1 MTRAPSSS
9 TLFSAACR
17 GILALAVVLAVTAA
31 PAAAQDDE
39 PPPTESLTTLQGIV
53 EDFGCPELPVPDLRT
68 PTTAPSQIR
77 GQVVD
82 GMADVPDTVQI
93 QCRYQVLGDAGSL
106 GFDVIFRFATVEPR
120 RGSYCDVE
128 PAIDTENEF
137 SNRYSV
143 GTVGE
148 SWSRTIDVTGNAEVM
163 ALLGDPRDM
172 VTTEWAPYLEALEPF
187 TQRCQYP
194 PTVIGCPAIS
204 GYVEAAATQATPA
217 DLLAATCVYNGT
229 DEENFERIEFALR
242 WATDRSSLDAQRR
255 ACEDFGESPRPRVQA
270 IGGDGTAAE
279 VTIYAGVD
287 PATYDPAPWLAAG
300 ETIRA
305 QVLEQATSCDE
316 VGVTPVWTPL
326 PEYLQAIY
334 TPDRVDSPPLPGVGG
349 PAFFGSTDFT
359 DWSGAAA
366 ASTTDA
372 SPAPTVTPVVTA
384 PSTSEPLSG
393 WLRTVLRVVAVA
405 GLVVSLLGLLLA
417 LLLMRRE
424 TRIRPVMEI
433 IRIGLA
439 AVMAIVSITLFA
451 RGAPAWAVIA
461 ALAGG
466 GLLGFLQG
474 RNLSLRRDG
483 EKIMATRGV
492 IALLAFAG
500 GLILIQIAGLLNRTG
515 VIQMGIA
522 LSLASAAITVGLM
535 VGRQPQFAEAK
546 RAGGVAVLLLVVG
559 SLLAAPLLASAPA
572 AAQED
577 EPAEEPAEPETRL
590 DCPQLRQEGTP
601 RCEAHEALIDLVPW
615 DDIDYNGGL
624 FFQEQKPWV
633 SLAVPRAFE
642 AAPDPIT
649 RTVEWDRLDGDGAVV
664 SSYSVTETFTFAL
677 RGDGVCCSIDYD
689 GEGTELSSREG
700 AEPSTQT
707 LVGPL
712 DDINVFG
719 DDITG
724 PLTRATMLNVPF
736 DAQSLWTAGGV
747 DECGRIVASTVPNA
761 DRGQLAEAVYT
772 RDGEV
777 TEPFDSVGLAAFR
790 APCEIE
796 GFTAA
801 AALDLAP
808 PALPRDQRQSPCP
821 SRVELYPQLE
831 TEGFAIEAQTT
842 LGPMFTNP
850 NEAICNDG
858 SLFDPVQ
865 FGPDAKGAT
874 RNELTLSFAGQDNA
888 TTWGDDETLAILDRP
903 ADTPAARV
911 CAQNPDGTAVAI
923 TEDDPSC
930 EVLSMHK
937 VGDEGG
943 WIMVWV
949 DNQLADGPNV
959 TIRAGMPWGTYRYRC
974 HHCDT
979 NSPEVVNFLGQFHD
993 VAIEWIDG
1001 SPGFFEALA
1010 GADNVIDD
1018 IGSVG
1023 VPGSDEQSDDDATRA
1038 AAVAGV
1044 LAALASGGMLASALA
1059 EAGLSREEFIDALRN
1074 DPTGGVDSLLDG
1086 LGDADDVVAEAPAAE
1101 PEDPPDTAFPPGTV
1115 IHDQWGDPL
1124 TVDPTGN
1131 LGFYDEEAGRW
1142 RTLPAEEADAI
1153 IREQIGELS
1162 IYDPFLERRVYFDDI
1177 TDYIAYEDR
1186 VRRQISGDFWTRTDA
1201 DWQDS
1206 QRRRDWDAARRADE
1220 LSMAH
1225 DRALIEAWEE
1235 ARLQNRDRA
1244 LEGALRAAESNPELE
1259 AAVDQAMADGDFN
1272 SLAEIYSGWMWD
1284 EMAASQSE
1292 SEWQETVATWARRGE
1307 IAARTTE
1314 AAARTAMVV
1323 VTGPAGVGYTA
1334 AGLAAINGGSE
1345 GFLSWQRGESL
1356 EQGAARVGLGVIAG
1370 GRDAVMGRVNMLPLP
1385 VGFTAGLNGAGD
1397 AMEAYTRARLDGMT
1411 HEQAMGVARVT
1422 YTSSSASHVA
1432 GSVLDRMAPGVG
1444 QQLGRAGLGG
1454 VAAGWSTWMQGGSFE
1469 EGFVDG
1475 LAGYG
1480 GGTLGGQAGGRMT
1493 GIPGAYDGYVD
1504 PVERIPTIRL
1514 GGPTLEDAVLS
1525 RVGAASKPRG
1535 VIGIDDQPPPIQDAW
1550 DGRRTVD
1557 APPTRVLETGDDGV
1571 TRVVQRPPKPGEQMQ
1586 VTDEH
1591 TVLAGLRDTG
1601 ASRTGKQADA
1611 EVQGVIINTRNQLY
1625 DRSDHA
1631 TIARTV
1637 ADSDAVQRMLRPG
1650 DEVIM
1655 DTFSTPGSKPTLGAD
1670 RDARMVIRRPR
1681 PDGGHDLIEIPRQH
1695 WERNAYSDFAEE
1707 ARGSY
1712 RRGGLTP
1719 PGADDPEISARIE
1732 HLTQQLAQADPPW
1745 TRQQIEDRAFSEAHN
1760 QLFTDRHHAE
1770 ASSANSDQA
1779 TRWVSSV
1786 DRDTVDTVSAR
1797 LRSEGRMSDNETA
1810 FVRRNPTTG
1819 EDELVIRRD
1828 GDSRQERLV
1837 DPGEWRADHQERAT
1851 QLRDAHAAWRA
1862 DPENNPK
1869 PNLGGFEQMQTDSDV
1884 LRTLQGRGT
1893 IEDPVGARLMWEEKS
1908 RFYAG
1913 LNDSEA
1919 VEQARKGVNLLLGER
1934 SGLHQSGH
1942 RVPPLG
1948 DNDYQAMR
1956 VLLEAPHGA
1965 QLRPAEAEQVR
1976 AELGRIYGDPDMS
1989 METALGR
1996 VAAAHE
2002 LLRFAT
2008 PDPGAPA
2015 TPTSTADPPDVVRL
2029 SQQFMQR
2036 TEIEEPFGSAG
2047 EEDR

>member
-9 TLFSAACR
+9 ALFSAAWH
-17 GILALAVVLAVTAA
+17 GILALAVVLAVTAV
-31 PAAAQDDE
+31 PAGAQDSE
-39 PPPTESLTTLQGIV
+39 PTPTESLTTLQGIV
-53 EDFGCPELPVPDLRT
+53 EDFGCPELPVPDLRI
-68 PTTAPSQIR
+68 PVAAPSQIR

-82 GMADVPDTVQI
+82 GVADVPDTVQI
-93 QCRYQVLGDAGSL
+93 QCRYQILGDAGSL
-106 GFDVIFRFATVEPR
+106 GFDVIFRFATAESR
-120 RGSYCDVE
+120 RSSYCGVE

-148 SWSRTIDVTGNAEVM
+148 SWSRTIEVTGNAEVM

-172 VTTEWAPYLEALEPF
+172 VTTEWAPYLEAVEPF
-187 TQRCQYP
+187 TQRCQYA
-194 PTVIGCPAIS
+194 PTIISCPALT
-204 GYVEAAATQATPA
+204 GYVEADLTQANPN
-217 DLLAATCVYNGT
+217 DLMSATCVYNSA
-229 DEENFERIEFALR
+229 DEESFDRIQFTLR

-255 ACEDFGESPRPRVQA
+255 ACEDFGESPRPRVQV

-305 QVLEQATSCDE
+305 QVVEQATSCDE

-334 TPDRVDSPPLPGVGG
+334 TPERVDSPPLPGVGG

-372 SPAPTVTPVVTA
+372 SPAPTVTPVVTV
-384 PSTSEPLSG
+384 PGGDEPLSG

-405 GLVVSLLGLLLA
+405 GLVISLLGLLFA

-451 RGAPAWAVIA
+451 RGAPAWAVVA

-483 EKIMATRGV
+483 EKIMAKRGV

-590 DCPQLRQEGTP
+590 DCPQLRQEGMP

-624 FFQEQKPWV
+624 FFQQQKPWV
-633 SLAVPRAFE
+633 TLEVPRAFE
-642 AAPDPIT
+642 SAPDPIT
-649 RTVEWDRLDGDGAVV
+649 RTIEWDRTDSTGDLQA
-664 SSYSVTETFTFAL
+664 SYSITETFTFAL

-689 GEGTELSSREG
+689 GEGTELFTGEG
-700 AEPSTQT
+700 AEPSIQT

-719 DDITG
+719 DGITG

-736 DAQSLWTAGGV
+736 DAESLWTAEGV
-747 DECGRIVASTVPNA
+747 DECGRIVASTVPNMS
-761 DRGQLAEAVYT
+761 RGQLAEAVYT

-831 TEGFAIEAQTT
+831 TEGFEIQAHTT

-858 SLFDPVQ
+858 TLFDPVQ
-865 FGPDAKGAT
+865 FGPDARGAT

-888 TTWGDDETLAILDRP
+888 TTWGDDETLAFLDRP
-903 ADTPAARV
+903 TDTAAARV
-911 CAQNPDGTAVAI
+911 CPQNPDGTAVAI
-923 TEDDPSC
+923 TEDDQPC

-1010 GADNVIDD
+1010 GADSVIDD

-1023 VPGSDEQSDDDATRA
+1023 LPGSDEQSDDDATRA
-1038 AAVAGV
+1038 AAVAAV
-1044 LAALASGGMLASALA
+1044 IATLASGGMLASALA
-1059 EAGLSREEFIDALRN
+1059 EAGISRDEFIDAIRN
-1074 DPTGGVDSLLDG
+1074 DPTGGMDSLLDG
-1086 LGDADDVVAEAPAAE
+1086 MDGISDLYPSE
-1101 PEDPPDTAFPPGTV
+1101 PPEPPEEPPPPSRHPPGSTIV
-1115 IHDQWGDPL
+1115 DQWGDPL
-1124 TVDPTGN
+1124 IVGDDGN
-1131 LGFYDEEAGRW
+1131 LEFYDEDAGRW
-1142 RTLPAEEADAI
+1142 RSLPAEEAQAMI
-1153 IREQIGELS
+1153 TEQFGEQS
-1162 IYDPFLERRVYFDDI
+1162 IYDPSLGRRVYFDDPAE
-1177 TDYIAYEDR
+1177 YAAYEDR
-1186 VRRQISGDFWTRTDA
+1186 VRRQISGDFWTRTDEE
-1201 DWQDS
+1201 WRDS

-1220 LSMAH
+1220 LAMSQG
-1225 DRALIEAWEE
+1225 RALVEAWEAGQE
-1235 ARLQNRDRA
+1235 RYRDRA
-1244 LEGALRAAESNPELE
+1244 VEGAIRAAESDPAL
-1259 AAVDQAMADGDFN
+1259 MADVEAMVDAGDYDGL
-1272 SLAEIYSGWMWD
+1272 SELYADWMWD
-1284 EMAASQSE
+1284 QMAESQAE
-1292 SEWQETVATWARRGE
+1292 ADWQNTVATVARTGE
-1307 IAARTTE
+1307 LAARATE
-1314 AAARTAMVV
+1314 AASRTAIVV
-1323 VTGPAGVGYTA
+1323 LGGPAGVAYTA
-1334 AGLAAINGGSE
+1334 GGLAIINGGSE
-1345 GFLSWQRGESL
+1345 AALAWQRGERI
-1356 EQGAARVGLGVIAG
+1356 EQIAARTGLGVLAG
-1370 GRDAVMGRVNMLPLP
+1370 GRDALMGRINAIPGLPTSA
-1385 VGFTAGLNGAGD
+1385 TATLNGWGD
-1397 AMEAYTRARLDGMT
+1397 AAEAYARARLDGAT
-1411 HEQAMGVARVT
+1411 EEQARRAAEIAFT
-1422 YTSSSASHVA
+1422 ASAASHQVGA
-1432 GSVLDRMAPGVG
+1432 VIDKFAPGLG
-1444 QQLGRAGLGG
+1444 QQLSRAGLGG
-1454 VAAGWSTWMQGGSFE
+1454 VAAGWSTWMQGGSFSD
-1469 EGFVDG
+1469 GFVDG
-1475 LAGYG
+1475 LAGSAGGALGGRMGGQFQQRPGLYTG
-1480 GGTLGGQAGGRMT
+1480 IADPQSVPNPLGGTSLEDALLARAGQAG
-1493 GIPGAYDGYVD
+1493 
-1504 PVERIPTIRL
+1504 
-1514 GGPTLEDAVLS
+1514 
-1525 RVGAASKPRG
+1525 KPRG
-1535 VIGIDDQPPPIQDAW
+1535 TIPIEDQGPSVRAAHDALTMEPPQTRIQH
-1550 DGRRTVD
+1550 V
-1557 APPTRVLETGDDGV
+1557 VGDDGV
-1571 TRVVQRPPKPGEQMQ
+1571 LRPQAVAARPGELQP
-1586 VTDEH
+1586 VTNEA
-1591 TVLAGLRDTG
+1591 VVMAGLRQTAD
-1601 ASRTGKQADA
+1601 SRTGKNAPAGTRNAIVNTRAQIYERADRMTIA
-1611 EVQGVIINTRNQLY
+1611 AASASPEVQ
-1625 DRSDHA
+1625 A
-1631 TIARTV
+1631 
-1637 ADSDAVQRMLRPG
+1637 MLRPG
-1650 DEVIM
+1650 DRIEM
-1655 DTFSTPGSKPTLGAD
+1655 DTFSTPGKPPSLGAD
-1670 RDARMVIRRPR
+1670 RDARMVIRRTR
-1681 PDGGHDLIEIPRQH
+1681 PDGTVESIEIPRQH
-1695 WERNAYSDFAEE
+1695 WEAEAYSDFANE
-1707 ARGSY
+1707 ARNVY
-1712 RRGGLTP
+1712 RAAGMP
-1719 PGADDPEISARIE
+1719 VPDASDPEIAIRMRQLEE
-1732 HLTQQLAQADPPW
+1732 HHPGMS
-1745 TRQQIEDRAFSEAHN
+1745 RQQREDRAFAEAHN
-1760 QLFTDRHHAE
+1760 QLFTDRNHVE
-1770 ASSANSDQA
+1770 ASSANADQA
-1779 TRWVSSV
+1779 TRWVSRV
-1786 DRDTVDTVSAR
+1786 DRDTVDSVSAR
-1797 LRSEGRMSDNETA
+1797 LRGEGRMGQAEEA
-1810 FVRRNPTTG
+1810 FIQRNPDTG
-1819 EDELVIRRD
+1819 DDEFIVRSNGDPETDRR
-1828 GDSRQERLV
+1828 V
-1837 DPGEWRADHQERAT
+1837 DPGEWRAEQQERAT
-1851 QLRDAHAAWRA
+1851 RLREEYDAWRA
-1862 DPENNPK
+1862 DPDNNPK
-1869 PNLGGFEQMQTDSDV
+1869 PELGRMEQRQVDAEA
-1884 LRTLQGRGT
+1884 LRTARGEGT
-1893 IEDPVGARLMWEEKS
+1893 ITDNAGARLMWEEKA
-1908 RFYAG
+1908 RFYARD
-1913 LNDSEA
+1913 NVNPAEA
-1919 VEQARKGVNLLLGER
+1919 IEQARKGVNLLIEQRAGYAGQNYE
-1934 SGLHQSGH
+1934 
-1942 RVPPLG
+1942 VPPL
-1948 DNDYQAMR
+1948 NQTDYRAMR
-1956 VLLEAPHGA
+1956 VLMDAPHGT
-1965 QLRPAEAEQVR
+1965 QLPSEAARIQ
-1976 AELGRIYGDPDMS
+1976 AELGRIYGDPNMPLEQS
-1989 METALGR
+1989 LGR

-2002 LLRFAT
+2002 QLALARPRTGPPPAVT
-2008 PDPGAPA
+2008 PP
-2015 TPTSTADPPDVVRL
+2015 PTSADL
-2029 SQQFMQR
+2029 LQASQQHLERSQVDD
-2036 TEIEEPFGSAG
+2036 PFWDSGPIDG
-2047 EEDR
+2047 GTP